1 MNNENRYRL
10 PAEWEPQDA
19 IALAWPHAD
28 TDWAYMLDEVKA
40 CFLEIARAVTGFG
53 ERLLIVTPEPDAVAR
68 EIAELDCSKITII
81 ECPTNDTW
89 ARDTFA
95 ITTYNGDG
103 RAAINDFK
111 FNGWGL
117 KFAADRDNLIT
128 RQLTI
133 HTDLFVNADYR
144 NHLNFVLEGGS
155 IESDGRG
162 TLLTTSTCLLSPNR
176 NGEWTQAEIDARL
189 KDIFGARHVVWLDY
203 GALEGDDTDS
213 HIDTLARLC
222 PDGTIVY
229 VGTDDTEDAHYAE
242 LKAMEREL
250 EAAVDADGNAF
261 RLERLPLPRAIF
273 DEDGLRLPATYANF
287 LIGNGFVLMPTYGQP
302 DLDSEAA
309 ATLQK
314 VFPDRVVA
322 CVDCNALI
330 RQHGSLHCVTMQFPL
345 NTLNIDSL

>member
-10 PAEWEPQDA
+10 PAEWESQDA

-28 TDWAYMLDEVKA
+28 TDWAYILDDVKA
-40 CFLEIARAVTGFG
+40 CFLEIARAINGFG
-53 ERLLIVTPEPDAVAR
+53 EHLIIVTPEPDAVAR
-68 EIAELDCSKITII
+68 EIAELDCSRITII

-95 ITTYNGDG
+95 ITTYGAGG
-103 RAAINDFK
+103 RATVNDFK

-128 RQLTI
+128 RHLTI
-133 HTDLFVNADYR
+133 HTDLFVDADYQNR
-144 NHLNFVLEGGS
+144 LNFVLEGGS
-155 IESDGRG
+155 IESDGEG

-189 KDIFGARHVVWLDY
+189 KDVFGARHIVWLDH

-222 PDGTIVY
+222 PGNTIVY
-229 VGTDDTEDAHYAE
+229 VGTDDADDAHYEE
-242 LKAMEREL
+242 LKSMEREL
-250 EAAVDADGNAF
+250 EAAVNADGERF
-261 RLERLPLPRAIF
+261 RLVRLPLPRAIF

-302 DLDSEAA
+302 DLDNEAA
-309 ATLQK
+309 TTLAK
-314 VFPDRVVA
+314 VFPDRAIA
-322 CVDCNALI
+322 CVDCRALI
-330 RQHGSLHCVTMQFPL
+330 RQHGSLHCVTMQFPF
-345 NTLNIDSL
+345 NTLNNSL